1 MSAVQNCKREGSA
14 MNSTSIPRG
23 EAARDLAEPSIYK
36 TTIVQ
41 TTIARVPALLA
52 ATVIFFVFY
61 FYGLVCGLPNSFETF
76 P

>member
-1 MSAVQNCKREGSA
+1 MT
-14 MNSTSIPRG
+14 STSALPEG
-23 EAARDLAEPSIYK
+23 AARDLAEISIDDMS
-36 TTIVQ
+36 
-41 TTIARVPALLA
+41 IARVPALLA